1 MPFILF
7 DFVRFGPPLPKRLR
21 GPVFSNLATLQ
32 LSSAPSPLHR
42 VFQLTRRALF
52 SRSSTFLGRAA
63 YILHATFFSRKTGTF
78 FFFQDLNRETRV
90 KIAVFNCDEHVAE
103 SPGKINTALDWSLSK
118 AVELR
123 SSVLVQVNVNSRVK
137 SYSNR
142 ENQWT
147 TSGISCFIAV
157 LCVEFPSWINWREI
171 TPINKPCCLRVT
183 DGFVLRLRIIAIIR
197 RERPTPF
204 HSEGKNNLETWSN
217 CQPVHLAINWTMLH
231 FN

>member
-1 MPFILF
+1 MKLIVYIKNFFFFQIEMIIRYHRILNSWEKKSDSIREEEKNVAREMPFILF

-90 KIAVFNCDEHVAE
+90 KIAVFNCDERVAE
-103 SPGKINTALDWSLSK
+103 SPGKINTALD
-118 AVELR
+118 
-123 SSVLVQVNVNSRVK
+123 
-137 SYSNR
+137 
-142 ENQWT
+142 
-147 TSGISCFIAV
+147 
-157 LCVEFPSWINWREI
+157 
-171 TPINKPCCLRVT
+171 
-183 DGFVLRLRIIAIIR
+183 
-197 RERPTPF
+197 
-204 HSEGKNNLETWSN
+204 
-217 CQPVHLAINWTMLH
+217 
-231 FN
+231 